1 MIQSFLSMLS
11 ILFLWSQWSVQSKL
25 RSAVS
30 SLTWPWCTVQSPVK
44 CSGLLWSSHYTTILA
59 ITEIIRSS
67 LSPGYISQFLCPLS
81 LVWYYPTQAWL
92 CETLTLGLWL
102 PKQDLVILG
111 KNLTLSLSLCGQQVF
126 KLLCLLITGS
136 LTVAVTTVFQC
147 IGGIFKILLNIPR
160 LGSSQ
165 QVDTAVSDSAT
176 PNKERDFFLVASSV
190 ECSAGLPSCIE
201 TEPSQCESEPKV
213 QEEKNPSGVV
223 FNMSWRLK
231 QKRQLLLAVEE
242 LVLELSSPQPEGLT
256 LTTKLGA
263 SQDNQHSLT
272 TFALK

>member
-1 MIQSFLSMLS
+1 MSALFSL
-11 ILFLWSQWSVQSKL
+11 ILPNP
-25 RSAVS
+25 
-30 SLTWPWCTVQSPVK
+30 SLTLRDADLGSVASQAG
-44 CSGLLWSSHYTTILA
+44 SGHFRKNSNSLHVGTAGFQTTLLN
-59 ITEIIRSS
+59 
-67 LSPGYISQFLCPLS
+67 
-81 LVWYYPTQAWL
+81 V
-92 CETLTLGLWL
+92 
-102 PKQDLVILG
+102 
-111 KNLTLSLSLCGQQVF
+111 
-126 KLLCLLITGS
+126 TGS
-136 LTVAVTTVFQC
+136 LVVGVTTVFQC

-213 QEEKNPSGVV
+213 QEEKKPSGVV

-231 QKRQLLLAVEE
+231 QKRQLLLAVE
-242 LVLELSSPQPEGLT
+242 VVVELSSPQPEGLT